1 MKHGFWLA
9 LVVAA
14 LLAGCGDANIENP
27 PPRGGSATASP
38 SESAVATKSF
48 DDSASKVMQS
58 LPVELAGYL
67 RNLNAPVNIDLGRLL
82 GLPGAGAASAAL
94 AEAPGDRVTLQTM
107 PAGGVTL
114 QTMPGSGVTLQAT
127 ETRLT
132 RGSWDCTSGSCV
144 RTDSDDYLVRWRTT
158 QGQTAELLLDWNGST
173 SGTASATVLGH
184 YSASNDAIFEA
195 PTKLVGSIKV
205 GNGVVASLS
214 RTSIFPDSRCVS
226 GRKVLDL
233 PDQMKAAAFL
243 DKTGAGR
250 LLEVKNLEWNI
261 GSNIT
266 TRGDLV
272 AKGGSETV
280 NLVWDVTTNGTVV
293 RARCGN
299 FASILANN
307 MQATASLSNL
317 KKTFALSFEATEFRQ
332 DPLFITFP
340 KGSVQFDGKTA
351 EFKGTL
357 DDANR
362 NCILGENLTL
372 SFAGGQSTNL
382 EKYLT
387 DHHAA
392 KPCTR

>member
-1 MKHGFWLA
+1 
-9 LVVAA
+9 
-14 LLAGCGDANIENP
+14 
-27 PPRGGSATASP
+27 
-38 SESAVATKSF
+38 
-48 DDSASKVMQS
+48 MQS
-58 LPVELAGYL
+58 LPGELAGYL

-82 GLPGAGAASAAL
+82 GLPGAGSASAAL
-94 AEAPGDRVTLQTM
+94 AL
-107 PAGGVTL
+107 
-114 QTMPGSGVTLQAT
+114 MPGGRVWVQAT

-144 RTDSDDYLVRWRTT
+144 RTDSDDYLLRWRTA

-195 PTKLVGSIKV
+195 PTRLVGSIKV
-205 GNGVVASLS
+205 ANLVVASLK
-214 RTSIFPDSRCVS
+214 RTSLFPDSRCVS

-233 PDQMKAAAFL
+233 PDQMKVSAFL

-250 LLEVKNLEWNI
+250 LVEVKNLEWNI
-261 GSNIT
+261 GSSIIT
-266 TRGDLV
+266 KGDLV
-272 AKGGSETV
+272 AKGSGETV
-280 NLVWDVTTNGTVV
+280 NLVWDVTTSGTVV

-307 MQATASLSNL
+307 MRATASVGSL
-317 KKTFALSFEATEFRQ
+317 KKTFALSLEATEFRQ

-340 KGSVQFDGKTA
+340 KGSVQFDGKTI
-351 EFKGTL
+351 ELKGTL

-372 SFAGGQSTNL
+372 SFAGGQTTTL

-392 KPCTR
+392 RPCTR

>member
-9 LVVAA
+9 PVVAA

-27 PPRGGSATASP
+27 PPGGSSATASP

-48 DDSASKVMQS
+48 DDSASKVMQR
-58 LPVELAGYL
+58 LPGELAGYL

-82 GLPGAGAASAAL
+82 GLPGAGVASTAL
-94 AEAPGDRVTLQTM
+94 AEAPGDRVTLQTT
-107 PAGGVTL
+107 PAGE
-114 QTMPGSGVTLQAT
+114 VTLQAT

-144 RTDSDDYLVRWRTT
+144 RTDSDDYLVRWRTP

-195 PTKLVGSIKV
+195 PTKLVASIKV
-205 GNGVVASLS
+205 GNVVVASLS
-214 RTSIFPDSRCVS
+214 RTSLFPDSRCVS

-233 PDQMKAAAFL
+233 PDQMKVSAFL
-243 DKTGAGR
+243 DKTGVGR

-299 FASILANN
+299 FASILATN

-392 KPCTR
+392 KPCAR

>member
-14 LLAGCGDANIENP
+14 TLAGCGDTNSENP
-27 PPRGGSATASP
+27 PSGGGGTASLG
-38 SESAVATKSF
+38 ESALATKSF

-58 LPVELAGYL
+58 LPGELAGYL

-82 GLPGAGAASAAL
+82 GLPGMGAASAAL
-94 AEAPGDRVTLQTM
+94 VEAPGD
-107 PAGGVTL
+107 
-114 QTMPGSGVTLQAT
+114 GVTLQAT

-144 RTDSDDYLVRWRTT
+144 RTDSDDYLVRWRTA

-205 GNGVVASLS
+205 GNAVVASLS
-214 RTSIFPDSRCVS
+214 RTSLFPDSRCVS

-233 PDQMKAAAFL
+233 PDQMKVAAFL
-243 DKTGAGR
+243 EKAGAGR
-250 LLEVKNLEWNI
+250 LIEVKNLEWNI
-261 GSNIT
+261 GNNLT
-266 TRGDLV
+266 TKGDLV
-272 AKGGSETV
+272 VKGGGETV
-280 NLVWDVTTNGTVV
+280 NLAWDVTTGGTIV

-299 FASILANN
+299 FASILATN
-307 MQATASLSNL
+307 MQANATLSNL
-317 KKTFALSFEATEFRQ
+317 KKTFALSFEATELRR
-332 DPLFITFP
+332 DPLHIAFS
-340 KGSVQFDGKTA
+340 KGSAQFDGKTV
-351 EFKGTL
+351 EFKGVL
-357 DDANR
+357 DDVNR
-362 NCILGENLTL
+362 NCVLGENLTL
-372 SFAGGQSTNL
+372 SFAGGQNTNL

>member
-1 MKHGFWLA
+1 MKHGFLLA
-9 LVVAA
+9 LAVAA

-27 PPRGGSATASP
+27 PPGGGNPGGGNATASP
-38 SESAVATKSF
+38 AESAVATKSF

-58 LPVELAGYL
+58 LPGELAGYL

-82 GLPGAGAASAAL
+82 GLPGAGAASAVL
-94 AEAPGDRVTLQTM
+94 AEAPGGRVS
-107 PAGGVTL
+107 V
-114 QTMPGSGVTLQAT
+114 QAT

-132 RGSWDCTSGSCV
+132 RGSWDCTSGGCV
-144 RTDSDDYLVRWRTT
+144 RTDSDDYLVRWRTA

-205 GNGVVASLS
+205 ANVVVASLN
-214 RTSIFPDSRCVS
+214 RTSLFPDSRCVS

-233 PDQMKAAAFL
+233 PDQMKVSAFL

-250 LLEVKNLEWNI
+250 LVEVKNLEWNI
-261 GSNIT
+261 GSNIIT
-266 TRGDLV
+266 KGDLV
-272 AKGGSETV
+272 AKGSGETV

-307 MQATASLSNL
+307 MRATASLGNL

-351 EFKGTL
+351 ELKGTL

-372 SFAGGQSTNL
+372 SFAGGQTTTL

>member
-1 MKHGFWLA
+1 MKYNFLLGLA
-9 LVVAA
+9 VAV
-14 LLAGCGDANIENP
+14 LLAGCGDLTANDNP
-27 PPRGGSATASP
+27 PGGGSATATP
-38 SESAVATKSF
+38 AESSGVSKSF

-58 LPVELAGYL
+58 LPGELAGYL
-67 RNLNAPVNIDLGRLL
+67 GNLNAPVSIDLGRLL
-82 GLPGAGAASAAL
+82 GLPGLGGSSAAMV
-94 AEAPGDRVTLQTM
+94 EAPG
-107 PAGGVTL
+107 GGVT
-114 QTMPGSGVTLQAT
+114 VQAT
-127 ETRLT
+127 ETRLV

-144 RTDSDDYLVRWRTT
+144 RTDSDDYLVRWRTA

-184 YSASNDAIFEA
+184 YSASNEALFEA
-195 PTKLVGSIKV
+195 PTRLVGSIRV
-205 GNGVVASLS
+205 GSVEVASLN
-214 RTSIFPDSRCVS
+214 RTSTFPDSRCVS

-233 PDQMKAAAFL
+233 PDQMKVAAFL
-243 DKTGAGR
+243 DKAGAGR
-250 LLEVKNLEWNI
+250 LIEVRNLEWNI

-266 TRGDLV
+266 TRGEIM
-272 AKGGSETV
+272 ARAGGETV
-280 NLVWDVTTNGTVV
+280 NLVWDVTTSGNVV

-307 MQATASLSNL
+307 MRASASLGNL
-317 KKTFALSFEATEFRQ
+317 KKTFALSFEATEFRR
-332 DPLFITFP
+332 DPLFITFSR
-340 KGSVQFDGKTA
+340 GSVQFDGKSA

-372 SFAGGQSTNL
+372 SFAGGQNTSL

-392 KPCTR
+392 RPCIR

>member
-1 MKHGFWLA
+1 MKHGFLLTLA
-9 LVVAA
+9 VAG

-27 PPRGGSATASP
+27 PPGGNPGGGSATALP
-38 SESAVATKSF
+38 AESAVATKSF

-58 LPVELAGYL
+58 LPGELAGYL

-82 GLPGAGAASAAL
+82 GLPGAGSASAAL
-94 AEAPGDRVTLQTM
+94 ALVPGGRVS
-107 PAGGVTL
+107 V
-114 QTMPGSGVTLQAT
+114 QAT

-144 RTDSDDYLVRWRTT
+144 RTDSDDYLLRWRTA

-195 PTKLVGSIKV
+195 PTRLVGSIKV
-205 GNGVVASLS
+205 ANLVVASLK
-214 RTSIFPDSRCVS
+214 RTSLFPDSRCVS

-233 PDQMKAAAFL
+233 PDQMKVSAFL

-250 LLEVKNLEWNI
+250 LVEVKNLEWNI
-261 GSNIT
+261 GSSIIT
-266 TRGDLV
+266 KGDLV
-272 AKGGSETV
+272 AKGSGETV
-280 NLVWDVTTNGTVV
+280 NLVWDVTTSGTVV

-307 MQATASLSNL
+307 MRATASVGSL
-317 KKTFALSFEATEFRQ
+317 KKTFALSLEATEFRQ

-340 KGSVQFDGKTA
+340 KGSVQFDGKTV
-351 EFKGTL
+351 ELKGTL

-372 SFAGGQSTNL
+372 SFAGGQTTTL

-392 KPCTR
+392 RPCTR

>member
-1 MKHGFWLA
+1 MNPNIWLA
-9 LVVAA
+9 LALAA
-14 LLAGCGDANIENP
+14 WLAGCGDANVENP
-27 PPRGGSATASP
+27 PPGGTNPGGSATASP
-38 SESAVATKSF
+38 AESAVASRSF

-58 LPVELAGYL
+58 LPGELASYL

-94 AEAPGDRVTLQTM
+94 AEAPG
-107 PAGGVTL
+107 G
-114 QTMPGSGVTLQAT
+114 GVTLQAT

-132 RGSWDCTSGSCV
+132 RGSWDCTSGNCV
-144 RTDSDDYLVRWRTT
+144 RTDSDDYLVRWRTA

-184 YSASNDAIFEA
+184 YSASNEAVFEA

-205 GNGVVASLS
+205 GNTVVASLVRS
-214 RTSIFPDSRCVS
+214 SVFPDSRCVN

-233 PDQMKAAAFL
+233 PDQMKVSAFL

-250 LLEVKNLEWNI
+250 LVEVKNLEWSI
-261 GSNIT
+261 GSNIVT
-266 TRGDLV
+266 KGDIV
-272 AKGGSETV
+272 AKGSGETV
-280 NLVWDVTTNGTVV
+280 NLVWDVTTNGTVL

-307 MQATASLSNL
+307 MRATASLGNL

-332 DPLFITFP
+332 EPLLITFP

-362 NCILGENLTL
+362 NCILGDNLTL
-372 SFAGGQSTNL
+372 SFASGQTTTL

-392 KPCTR
+392 RPCAR